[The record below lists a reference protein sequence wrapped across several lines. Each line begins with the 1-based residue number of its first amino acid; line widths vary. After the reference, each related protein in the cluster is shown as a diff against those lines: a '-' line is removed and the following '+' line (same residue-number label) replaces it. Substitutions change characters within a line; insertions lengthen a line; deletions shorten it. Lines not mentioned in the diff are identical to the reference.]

1 MSRVIQ
7 HSEMHHFADDTNHLY
22 SSNSMMKINR
32 YINYKLKPIVHWLI
46 ANRISPNVDKTERI
60 IFGPKGKDVTK
71 KLNLRMSGQ
80 QIYISK
86 QLKYLGLMLH
96 ESLSWSSHTSTLKAK
111 VRRVNGLL
119 AKLRHVDLT

>member
-1 MSRVIQ
+1 
-7 HSEMHHFADDTNHLY
+7 MHHFADDTSLLY

-32 YINYKLKPIVHWLI
+32 YINHKLKPIVHWLR
-46 ANRISPNVDKTERI
+46 ANRISPNVDKTEII

-71 KLNLRMSGQ
+71 KLNFRISGQ

-86 QLKYLGLMLH
+86 QLKYLGLMLD
-96 ESLSWSSHTSTLKAK
+96 ESLTWSSHTSTLKAK
-111 VRRVNGLL
+111 LRRANGLL